1 MAHQRGDLK
10 FEGEDNYHY
19 IYNSS
24 YAFSRTGM
32 TIILDVDLNWDDENP
47 FFPWFVDYSSTKNL
61 EISYEDSPAQLL
73 RTIKLEGAYCI
84 TYQEIYNDREVNLA
98 KEKFIRAN
106 ITITANKVTMD
117 GVSFNSLDI
126 F

>member
-10 FEGEDNYHY
+10 FEGEENYHY

-24 YAFSRTGM
+24 YSFSRTGVS
-32 TIILDVDLNWDDENP
+32 IILDVDLIWDDNNP
-47 FFPWFVDYSSTKNL
+47 FFPWFIDYSSTKNL
-61 EISYEDSPAQLL
+61 EISYEDPTAQLL

-84 TYQEIYNDREVNLA
+84 AYSENYSDKEVNLA

-106 ITITANKVTMD
+106 IMITANKVTMD
-117 GVSFNSLDI
+117 GVSFDSVDI